1 MESSTMWD
9 YLSLKSLPYQLIFMD
24 LSGHGQSELLTGEG
38 DPSMTQMAE
47 HVAEVLSDL
56 GIEKFDVVGHS
67 MGGYV
72 ALELKQMLQGCG
84 RVVLLNSNFWADSEE
99 KKRDRIRVADL
110 AFKAKELLVQQAIP
124 GLFFRKELDNVAC
137 EALIQEAKQ
146 LLPESIAYAALAMR
160 NRKEHIETVRSFP
173 KDFLLMHGENDP
185 LVGMS
190 VLLERTAN
198 VPIKVVMLPNAGH
211 MAHIEQGAEI
221 PNVLLAFLNA

>member
-1 MESSTMWD
+1 MWD